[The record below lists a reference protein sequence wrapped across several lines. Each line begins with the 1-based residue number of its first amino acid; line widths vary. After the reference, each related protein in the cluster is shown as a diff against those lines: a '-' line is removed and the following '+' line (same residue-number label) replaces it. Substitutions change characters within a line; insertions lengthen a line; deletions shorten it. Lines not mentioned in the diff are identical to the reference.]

1 MEYRLKILTKKLH
14 IKKRYIKSEFLFCVN
29 GECVRTMVDF
39 TNIGRPNMQ
48 IEEYG
53 FIRDANKKQTELYWQ
68 WYSLVSRIIA
78 SIRAYGMPNDIRVF
92 CNNIDRQDLISKQEQ
107 LNACILIVQN
117 LNSYIQQHR
126 ELLEEIQK

>member
-1 MEYRLKILTKKLH
+1 MKILTKKLH

-29 GECVRTMVDF
+29 GECVRVMVNFSDV
-39 TNIGRPNMQ
+39 GLPKMKVD
-48 IEEYG
+48 EYG

-68 WYSLVSRIIA
+68 WYLLVGRIIVT
-78 SIRAYGMPNDIRVF
+78 IRASGIPDDIKAF

-126 ELLEEIQK
+126 EILEEIQK